1 MCTLSIFVSC
11 LCWAWV
17 RNIGKAL
24 WKIVSQCSQAL
35 CSFWN
40 TNLYIF
46 PHNLAHNWHCT
57 QPETGII
64 GYFHVSLHEA
74 AIRVRT
80 AGHWLSLFCSLEVQ
94 GGITLITFPRPI
106 PGWAELCWA
115 CSDCATP
122 LAHWNAHKHTEH
134 PQGPQSLHLVIAAFQ
149 ENHPKVWKQIFISSA
164 SNTPLRAC
172 VGVQPQT
179 WRPEFCFGHDF
190 CVSLGQVHFFL
201 AWNFTEDNCVM
212 KNWPP
217 GLKMETRMG

>member
-179 WRPEFCFGHDF
+179 L
-190 CVSLGQVHFFL
+190 SLLL
-201 AWNFTEDNCVM
+201 AWFLGVLGASPFLPCLEFYWGQLCNEELASRFENGNKDGV
-212 KNWPP
+212 
-217 GLKMETRMG
+217 G

>member
-94 GGITLITFPRPI
+94 GGITLITFPRPS

-149 ENHPKVWKQIFISSA
+149 ENHPKVWKQISAVLPTPPFVLVWVSSHRLGGLNSA
-164 SNTPLRAC
+164 LGMIFGCPWSKSIFALLGILLRTT
-172 VGVQPQT
+172 V
-179 WRPEFCFGHDF
+179 
-190 CVSLGQVHFFL
+190 
-201 AWNFTEDNCVM
+201 
-212 KNWPP
+212 
-217 GLKMETRMG
+217 